1 MMNVEERL
9 MVNHI
14 VLWNLKAE
22 LSGQER
28 QEAAERIKRE
38 LEGVKEQ
45 VAGVISLNVVTNPLA
60 SGNKDIGL
68 ISVFESETA
77 LQNYQVHPAHVTA
90 AKYVGSVT
98 EGRVC
103 LDYEA

>member
-1 MMNVEERL
+1 MEVMMVH
-9 MVNHI
+9 HI

-22 LSGQER
+22 LSEQEKK
-28 QEAAERIKRE
+28 EAAERIKRE

-45 VAGVISLNVVTNPLA
+45 VSGVISLRVVTSPIT
-60 SGNKDIGL
+60 SSNKDIGL
-68 ISVFESETA
+68 ISVFESNEA

>member
-1 MMNVEERL
+1 

-14 VLWNLKAE
+14 VMWNLKAE
-22 LSGQER
+22 LSEQER
-28 QEAAERIKRE
+28 QEAAGRIKRE

-45 VAGVISLNVVTNPLA
+45 VEGVVSLNVVIRPLG
-60 SGNKDIGL
+60 SSNKDIGL
-68 ISVFESETA
+68 VSVFESETA
-77 LQNYQVHPAHVTA
+77 LQNYQLHPAHVAA
-90 AKYVGSVT
+90 AKYVGAVT

>member
-1 MMNVEERL
+1 

-14 VLWNLKAE
+14 VLWNLKEE

-45 VAGVISLNVVTNPLA
+45 VAGVVSLSVVTNPLA

-68 ISVFESETA
+68 ISVFESEAA